1 MTRMIVISQV
11 FCWLPKLLT
20 HRSIWYDMIWY
31 DMISWTHH
39 VFCFKCVVSSAL
51 VLSER
56 PLRAAPCPC
65 LLVPPHSPRLP
76 LRSCSTPP
84 LRLRDAH
91 KYVYC
96 WIVLLNPDAARP
108 ILPACHLYD
117 LMIILLMIIV
127 MIRIIVMMVIMMTV
141 IIMTIYMYSFTLCR
155 RSPLDHDDHRC
166 QSIYWWWRCR
176 NITMINDD
184 HDYERD
190 VCVWSPG
197 AI

>member
-1 MTRMIVISQV
+1 MMTRMIVISQV

-20 HRSIWYDMIWY
+20 HRSIWYDMILN
-31 DMISWTHH
+31 SA
-39 VFCFKCVVSSAL
+39 CVVSSAL

-56 PLRAAPCPC
+56 PLRAAPCQC

-84 LRLRDAH
+84 LRRRDAH
-91 KYVYC
+91 KYLYC

-166 QSIYWWWRCR
+166 QSIYRGWRCLLLAVTWQ
-176 NITMINDD
+176 IHTYPPTCKMLAFTPL
-184 HDYERD
+184 HAK
-190 VCVWSPG
+190 C
-197 AI
+197 

>member
-1 MTRMIVISQV
+1 MVMCKHQYILFSATKPALHTPSHNQLNDNHDHVGDDDHGHNDHVKDVTCVCCVCLWHGFLYKSRLTITMIVMLVMIITFMMMTRMIVISQV

-20 HRSIWYDMIWY
+20 HRSIWYDMIWDD
-31 DMISWTHH
+31 DMILNSS
-39 VFCFKCVVSSAL
+39 CVVSSAL

-56 PLRAAPCPC
+56 PLRAAPCQC

-108 ILPACHLYD
+108 ILPACHL
-117 LMIILLMIIV
+117 
-127 MIRIIVMMVIMMTV
+127 
-141 IIMTIYMYSFTLCR
+141 
-155 RSPLDHDDHRC
+155 
-166 QSIYWWWRCR
+166 
-176 NITMINDD
+176 
-184 HDYERD
+184 
-190 VCVWSPG
+190 
-197 AI
+197 

>member
-1 MTRMIVISQV
+1 MMTRMIVISQV

-31 DMISWTHH
+31 DMILNSA
-39 VFCFKCVVSSAL
+39 CVVSSAL

-56 PLRAAPCPC
+56 PLRAAPCQC

-84 LRLRDAH
+84 LRRRDAH
-91 KYVYC
+91 KYLYC

-117 LMIILLMIIV
+117 CIVWLYDKHHLIMMIIAATPYIEGEDV
-127 MIRIIVMMVIMMTV
+127 
-141 IIMTIYMYSFTLCR
+141 SFWL
-155 RSPLDHDDHRC
+155 SPDKYIPTPLHTKC
-166 QSIYWWWRCR
+166 
-176 NITMINDD
+176 
-184 HDYERD
+184 
-190 VCVWSPG
+190 
-197 AI
+197 